1 MRPAGKARWLK
12 PVDLDTLCAAI
23 LTAAEP
29 RAATVTAGGEGEN
42 Q

>member
-1 MRPAGKARWLK
+1 MRPAGRARRLK

-29 RAATVTAGGEGEN
+29 CAATVTASGEGEN

>member
-1 MRPAGKARWLK
+1 MRAAGGARRLK
-12 PVDLDTLCAAI
+12 PVDPDTLCAVI

-29 RAATVTAGGEGEN
+29 RAATVTASGEGEN